1 MTIPTT
7 IIVLA
12 TIWFLLVIAI
22 QVLDLLDATKRELRG
37 RKVCRYCNAEYHRG
51 QKQIHM
57 RMVCPRASEYYA
69 EKVRWLLDRDPNAVA
84 DALTP
89 ANN

>member
-12 TIWFLLVIAI
+12 TIWFLLLIAI
-22 QVLDLLDATKRELRG
+22 QVMELIDVSKREIRG
-37 RKVCRYCNAEYHRG
+37 HKTCRYCNLGYDRG
-51 QKQIHM
+51 QKQTHM
-57 RMVCPRASEYYA
+57 RMACPRASEYYT
-69 EKVRWLLDRDPNAVA
+69 EKVQWIRDYEPNALVA
-84 DALTP
+84 P